1 MIRLAVVLT
10 AHLALLW
17 IADTSSGANTQQ
29 LRSDF
34 LRGRY
39 AEVVE
44 KLGDE
49 LKSADAVVLAA
60 QSLDAQGKRDE
71 ALAKLDVYLKD
82 GSPSAN
88 VFAEKAR
95 LLFEKGEWELATE
108 AVKRALALNKD
119 HTLSRWLTAELAR
132 SRGDLED
139 ALSGYEWFIDYYN
152 NHDEFERPEDLYYVG
167 LAAAQYARWTRNS
180 SQFQFLVNDL
190 FPDVLSKDKE
200 FWPAELAISQLFAEK
215 YNMAEAAKH
224 LNRAMAINA
233 ASADVLA
240 LKATIELDGYQV
252 DSALRTAEQALSINP
267 QHVLAKRLQGQAK
280 LADFRPEQAIVIF
293 QEAVELNPANQTTL
307 GFLAAALLAADGE
320 ATTDSESGE
329 ATRLGELVAKVEQQY
344 KNTGEFYAALGEGS
358 DIVRKYPDAVTYLQL
373 AREKMPQLINVH
385 GDLGMVLMRLGDEQR
400 AKKVLGD
407 AFEADPFNVR
417 VKNSLQVLDVLAQ
430 YETIETDHFQV
441 RFDPS
446 KDRLLAVYLSRFLED
461 EVFPKVC
468 QGLDYTPQDKT
479 LIEIFNDAK
488 NTKGHGWFSARMVGL
503 PYIGT
508 VGACAGKMIAMA
520 SPEAIPEP
528 YNWAHV
534 IRHEF
539 VHVVNL
545 QQTNFNIPHWFTE
558 ALAVSYESEQRP
570 PDWNQVLA
578 RRLAEKNVFNL
589 DNINYGFIRPKDQD
603 DWTMAYCQAFYYSQF
618 IVQEFGD
625 DALQRML
632 SAYRDYHTTDE
643 ILQDIFKVDKE
654 DFEKR
659 YLEYLHQQIEGVKLA
674 STDQRSFSELFQ
686 AAKDNPEDGD
696 VQAELAYVYFQ
707 RKALPDARKFALKAV
722 EADENQP
729 LAKYVLGRLYLT
741 IGDTD
746 KGLAEIEEAANGD
759 RFERNSV
766 ALLAGLRVK
775 QGKIEDALK
784 YYERGAAQEPTTTDW
799 QESILRVYLLKKDN
813 EALAKLIPKLSALK
827 HHDPLLRKKMAEI
840 LIAREN
846 WDEAIRWA
854 YEAIGIRV
862 SDADAHALLA
872 EAYRGKEVWDL
883 AAREFE
889 VAGQLRPKT
898 VSWSIEAAE
907 LYAKANDLEKAKSV
921 AKRVLE
927 IDPDNAQ
934 ALAVLKKESDAP

>member
-1 MIRLAVVLT
+1 MIRLAVVLMV
-10 AHLALLW
+10 HLALLW
-17 IADTSSGANTQQ
+17 VADTLLAADAES
-29 LRSDF
+29 LRSDY

-39 AEVVE
+39 AEVIE
-44 KLGDE
+44 KLGD
-49 LKSADAVVLAA
+49 KPTSVADVLLYVRC
-60 QSLDAQGKRDE
+60 LDAQGKRDE
-71 ALAKLDVYLKD
+71 ALVKAETQLKK
-82 GSPSAN
+82 GSPDADL
-88 VFAEKAR
+88 FAETAR
-95 LLFEKGEWELATE
+95 LLFERGQWDESAE
-108 AVKRALALNKD
+108 AVKRALALNQD
-119 HTLSRWLTAELAR
+119 QTLARWLRAELAR
-132 SRGDLED
+132 SRGDLGE
-139 ALSGYEWFIDYYN
+139 ALNGYEWFVDFYN
-152 NHDEFERPEDLYYVG
+152 DNDRFDRPEDLYYVG

-180 SQFQFLVNDL
+180 GQFQFLVNEL
-190 FPDVLSKDKE
+190 FPDVLQKEKE

-215 YNMAEAAKH
+215 YNMAQAASH

-233 ASADVLA
+233 NSADVLA
-240 LKATIELDGYQV
+240 HKAAIELDGYQV
-252 DSALRTAEQALSINP
+252 DAALRTAEQALSINP
-267 QHVLAKRLQGQAK
+267 RHVVAKRIRGRAK
-280 LADFRPEQAIVIF
+280 LTDFRPEQAIEILN
-293 QEAVELNPANQTTL
+293 EAVELNPKNQTSL
-307 GFLAAALLAADGE
+307 GYLAAAMLAADGE
-320 ATTDSESGE
+320 ATAKAESDE
-329 ATRLGELVAKVEQQY
+329 ATRFGKLVADVEAQH
-344 KNTGEFYAALGEGS
+344 KNPGEFYAALGEGC
-358 DIVRKYPDAVTYLQL
+358 DIVRKYPDAVKYLQL
-373 AREKMPQLINVH
+373 ASEKMPQLIRVH
-385 GDLGMVLMRLGDEQR
+385 GDLGMVLMRLGDEPT
-400 AKKVLGD
+400 AKKVLD
-407 AFEADPFNVR
+407 EAFEADPFNVR
-417 VKNSLQVLDVLAQ
+417 VKNTLEVLDVLSQ
-430 YETIETDHFQV
+430 YETIETEHFKV

-446 KDRLLAVYLSRFLED
+446 KDRLLAVYMSRFLED

-479 LIEIFNDAK
+479 LIEISNDSK
-488 NTKGHGWFSARMVGL
+488 NTKAHGWFSARMVGL

-520 SPEAIPEP
+520 SPEAIREP

-578 RRLAEKNVFNL
+578 RRLAEENVFNL

-603 DWTMAYCQAFYYSQF
+603 DWTMAYCQAYYYSRF

-632 SAYRDYHTTDE
+632 TAYREYHTTDE
-643 ILQDIFKVDKE
+643 ILQDLFQVDKA
-654 DFEKR
+654 DFEQR
-659 YLEYLHQQIEGVKLA
+659 YLKFLQQQVEGVKLA
-674 STDQRSFSELFQ
+674 SSDRRSFAELVE
-686 AAKDNPEDGD
+686 AAKENPEDGD
-696 VQAELAYVYFQ
+696 AQAELAYVYFQ
-707 RKALPDARKFALKAV
+707 RKALPDARKFALKAI
-722 EADENQP
+722 EADKDQP

-746 KGLAEIEEAANGD
+746 KGLAQIEEAANGD

-766 ALLAGLRVK
+766 ALLAGLRIK

-784 YYERGAAQEPTTTDW
+784 YYERGAEQEPATTDW

-813 EALAKLIPKLSALK
+813 EALAKLIPKLSAVK

-840 LIAREN
+840 LIQQQN

-862 SDADAHALLA
+862 SDADAHALLGQ
-872 EAYRGKEVWDL
+872 AYRGQESWDL

-898 VSWSIEAAE
+898 VSWSVEAAQ
-907 LYAKANDLEKAKSV
+907 LYAKANNQEKAQAV
-921 AKRVLE
+921 AQRVLE
-927 IDPDNAQ
+927 IEPDNAQ
-934 ALAVLKKESDAP
+934 AQAVLENESDSP